1 MLTEVENGVIR
12 PQAQGRRG
20 CLQRREQGR
29 AGRILPWSLRRGRSL
44 LTPRFQTCRLQA
56 VRKWVPVAIRP
67 PPPPRPVYA
76 SLWSFASAARDTNT
90 YMTATCK
97 HVWLDG

>member
-67 PPPPRPVYA
+67 PPRPAQFMPVYGP
-76 SLWSFASAARDTNT
+76 LLQLPGTLT
-90 YMTATCK
+90 PT
-97 HVWLDG
+97 

>member
-56 VRKWVPVAIRP
+56 VRKWVPVAIRSP
-67 PPPPRPVYA
+67 PPAPP
-76 SLWSFASAARDTNT
+76 SLCQFMVLCFS
-90 YMTATCK
+90 CPG
-97 HVWLDG
+97 H